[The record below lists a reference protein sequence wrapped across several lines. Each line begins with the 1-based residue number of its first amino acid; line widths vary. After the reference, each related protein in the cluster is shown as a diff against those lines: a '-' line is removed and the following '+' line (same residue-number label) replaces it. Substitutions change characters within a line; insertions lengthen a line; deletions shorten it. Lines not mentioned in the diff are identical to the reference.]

1 VTSELT
7 DGGADEQ
14 ERAAEGRRTGLPGR
28 GSLTG
33 AVPEDDAAG
42 WPGSAAEPGSAVRHV
57 PGKPRRW
64 VGGRVIALV
73 LALIVVGSLAAVAL
87 SRRSPSPAAVRAPAA
102 AWVAEQVSPDVTVSC
117 DAVMCAALRAH
128 GFPAGELV
136 VLGPASPDPVPSVLV
151 VETANGPVFRA
162 QVAFWRKC
170 PLGLIRVS
178 AC

>member
-1 VTSELT
+1 M
-7 DGGADEQ
+7 
-14 ERAAEGRRTGLPGR
+14 
-28 GSLTG
+28 
-33 AVPEDDAAG
+33 
-42 WPGSAAEPGSAVRHV
+42 
-57 PGKPRRW
+57 
-64 VGGRVIALV
+64 IALV

-87 SRRSPSPAAVRAPAA
+87 SHRSPSPAAVRAQAA